1 MCDTRRV
8 ETKEHPMNTK
18 CTRYLVRG
26 SVRGTISTNHRTIS
40 GAVRSCERD
49 RKQCAMLGGGAYSD
63 AGIERVDGEP
73 LTQDELEEI
82 ERIED
87 MLRGY

>member
-1 MCDTRRV
+1 
-8 ETKEHPMNTK
+8 MNTK
-18 CTRYLVRG
+18 CTRYIVRG
-26 SVRGTISTNHRTIS
+26 AVRGTISTNHRTLS
-40 GAVRSCERD
+40 GAVRSCELD
-49 RKQCAMLGGGAYSD
+49 RKQCARLGGGAYSD

-73 LTQDELEEI
+73 LTQEELEEI